1 MVVNRVKVSAPG
13 KIILSGEH
21 AVVYGY
27 PEILSAIDRRLS
39 VEIEETGLGLDIQP
53 REGKSLVEYAV
64 EVIKARLNISGLKN
78 LKIRIN
84 SQIPI
89 GGGLGSSAAFAVAI
103 TAAFFEF
110 LKLPRSLK
118 KINEIAYEIE
128 KKQHGTP
135 SGGDNTVSTYG
146 GFLLYRKETETFKV
160 FSPLKTKV
168 FPSIY
173 LIYSGKPEES
183 TGEMIKTVKDFIL
196 RSPKEAEKIFKE
208 TEKITRNFLRFLSGE
223 ELNFGG
229 LITRNER
236 LLEQLGVVSV
246 KTKRLIQKI
255 ESIGGSAKISG
266 AGGIK
271 TNSGIILA
279 YHAQPEILTDFA
291 KQEKLEI
298 LEAKL
303 GERGIKSEKGV

>member
-1 MVVNRVKVSAPG
+1 METKKVKVSAPG

-21 AVVYGY
+21 AVVHGY
-27 PEILSAIDRRLS
+27 PEILSAINRRLS

-53 REGKSLVEYAV
+53 IEGKPIVEYAI
-64 EVIKARLNISGLKN
+64 EVIKTKLNVSGLKN
-78 LKIRIN
+78 LKIRID

-89 GGGLGSSAAFAVAI
+89 GCGLGSSAAFAVAI

-110 LKLPRSLK
+110 LKLPRSFK

-146 GFLLYRKETETFKV
+146 GFLLYRKETEAFKF

-168 FPSIY
+168 YPSIF
-173 LIYSGKPEES
+173 LINSGKPEES
-183 TGEMIKTVKDFIL
+183 TGEMIKIVKDFIL
-196 RSPKEAEKIFKE
+196 SSPKEAEKIFRE
-208 TEKITRNFLRFLSGE
+208 TEQITRSFLRFLSGE
-223 ELNFGG
+223 EQNFPD

-236 LLEQLGVVSV
+236 LLEKLGVVSV
-246 KTKRLIQKI
+246 RTKILIRKI

-266 AGGIK
+266 AGGVRE
-271 TNSGIILA
+271 NSGIILV
-279 YHAQPEILTDFA
+279 YHQDPKVLIKLASE
-291 KQEKLEI
+291 EKFDMFKV
-298 LEAKL
+298 KL
-303 GERGIKSEKGV
+303 GERGVKNE

>member
-1 MVVNRVKVSAPG
+1 MLRKIRVSAPG

-21 AVVYGY
+21 AVVHGY

-39 VEIEETGLGLDIQP
+39 VEIEETGSGLDIQP
-53 REGKSLVEYAV
+53 TEGKALVEYAI
-64 EVIKARLNISGLKN
+64 EVVRTRLNVSGLKN

-89 GGGLGSSAAFAVAI
+89 GSGLGSSAAFAVAI
-103 TAAFFEF
+103 AAAFFEF

-135 SGGDNTVSTYG
+135 SGGDNTVSAYG
-146 GFLLYRKETETFKV
+146 GFLLYRKETEAFKV

-168 FPSIY
+168 FPSIF
-173 LIYSGKPEES
+173 LINSGKPEES
-183 TGEMIKTVKDFIL
+183 TGEMIKIVKDFIL
-196 RSPKEAEKIFKE
+196 SFPREAEKIFRE
-208 TEKITRNFLRFLSGE
+208 MEQITRNFLRFLSGE
-223 ELNFGG
+223 GQNFGD

-236 LLEQLGVVSV
+236 LLEQLGVVSS
-246 KTKRLIQKI
+246 KTKLLIQKI

-266 AGGIK
+266 AGGVK
-271 TNSGIILA
+271 VNSGIILT
-279 YHAQPEILTDFA
+279 YHQDQKVLIKLASE
-291 KQEKLEI
+291 EKLDMFRV
-298 LEAKL
+298 KL
-303 GERGIKSEKGV
+303 GERGVKSE